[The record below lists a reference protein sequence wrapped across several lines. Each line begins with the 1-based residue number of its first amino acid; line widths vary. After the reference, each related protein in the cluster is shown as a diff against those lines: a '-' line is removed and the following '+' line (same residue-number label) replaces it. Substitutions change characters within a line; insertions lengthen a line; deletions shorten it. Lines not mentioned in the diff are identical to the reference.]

1 MIVLSILAA
10 AAVGANALAAEAKPK
25 SEMSQN
31 ITVVGRAA
39 APALAVPPPS
49 PSKPVVD
56 EVLRSLSLGRGEGP
70 AGPEVV
76 RVSPES
82 GRLERPFPESP
93 FLALSPENIR
103 ALYDSWTFEVR
114 SDDGEI
120 AARSEGVSIL
130 RDKIDWDGSGPDGR
144 LALVAGRRYHYRFT
158 GRRGGRE
165 FVIESDPVLI
175 RSFTRREYAGETRLE
190 AAIEEIFPDEKASFA
205 TGAERYLDA
214 MADALRAGDA
224 RADGTYRFELYMK
237 QPRGKLAAARAKA
250 LAKTFGK
257 ALLVEP
263 ARVKIE
269 IMPVERG
276 AALAA
281 FVPPAKGPRIGN
293 E

>member
-1 MIVLSILAA
+1 MIALPLFLAA
-10 AAVGANALAAEAKPK
+10 AINSYAAAAKGN

-39 APALAVPPPS
+39 VPALAVPPPS

-56 EVLRSLSLGRGEGP
+56 EVLQSLALGRGEGP

-76 RVSPES
+76 RVTPETA
-82 GRLERPFPESP
+82 RLERPFPESP

-114 SDDGEI
+114 SDNGEI
-120 AARSEGVSIL
+120 ATRSEGVSIL
-130 RDKIDWDGSGPDGR
+130 RDSIDWDGSGPDGR
-144 LALVAGRRYHYRFT
+144 LVLTAGRRYHYRFT

-190 AAIEEIFPDEKASFA
+190 AAIEEIFTDGKASYA
-205 TGAERYLDA
+205 TGASRYLDA

-224 RADGTYRFELYMK
+224 RADGTYKFELYTK
-237 QPRGKLAAARAKA
+237 EPRGKLAAARAKA
-250 LAKTFGK
+250 LAKTFGR

-263 ARVKIE
+263 KRVIVSP
-269 IMPVERG
+269 MPVERG
-276 AALAA
+276 EALAA

>member
-1 MIVLSILAA
+1 MTS
-10 AAVGANALAAEAKPK
+10 ALALLLASALLAHAADAKGK

-56 EVLRSLSLGRGEGP
+56 EVLRSLALGRGEGP

-76 RVSPES
+76 HVSPES
-82 GRLERPFPESP
+82 FRLERPFPDAP
-93 FLALSPENIR
+93 FLALSPENIH
-103 ALYDSWTFEVR
+103 ALYDSWTFEVL

-120 AARSEGVSIL
+120 ATRSEGVSIL
-130 RDKIDWDGSGPDGR
+130 RESIDWDGSGLDGR
-144 LALVAGRRYHYRFT
+144 LVLIAGRRYRYRFT

-165 FVIESDPVLI
+165 FVVESDPVLI
-175 RSFTRREYAGETRLE
+175 KSFTRREYAGETRLE
-190 AAIEEIFPDEKASFA
+190 AAIEEIFTDKTASYA

-224 RADGTYRFELYMK
+224 RADGTYRFELYTK
-237 QPRGKLAAARAKA
+237 DPRGKLAAARAKA
-250 LAKTFGK
+250 LAKLFGK
-257 ALLVEP
+257 GFLVEP
-263 ARVKIE
+263 ARVKVQP
-269 IMPVERG
+269 MPVERG
-276 AALAA
+276 EALAA

>member
-1 MIVLSILAA
+1 MTVLSLLL
-10 AAVGANALAAEAKPK
+10 GAALAAHAAGAKGK

-39 APALAVPPPS
+39 VPALAVPPPS

-56 EVLRSLSLGRGEGP
+56 EVLRSLALGRGETGS
-70 AGPEVV
+70 
-76 RVSPES
+76 SPETVHVTPES
-82 GRLERPFPESP
+82 SRLERPFPDAP

-103 ALYDSWTFEVR
+103 ALYDAWTFEIR

-120 AARSEGVSIL
+120 ATRSAGVSIL
-130 RDKIDWDGSGPDGR
+130 RDSIDWDGSGPDGR
-144 LALVAGRRYHYRFT
+144 LVLAHGRRYRYKIN

-190 AAIEEIFPDEKASFA
+190 AAVEEIFPDGKSSYA
-205 TGAERYLDA
+205 TGAERYLDK
-214 MADALRAGDA
+214 MAAALRAGDA
-224 RADGTYRFELYMK
+224 RADGTYKLELYTK
-237 QPRGKLAAARAKA
+237 EPRSKLAAARAKA
-250 LAKTFGK
+250 LARTFGQ

-263 ARVKIE
+263 KRVIVSP
-269 IMPVERG
+269 MPVERG
-276 AALAA
+276 EAVAA